1 MAARG
6 DTEITAAGGHA
17 LVDEI
22 AAPAAPWLMD
32 AEVGA
37 GADGYLSQSAL
48 LWDADRRAVAISRQC
63 VVVFA

>member
-1 MAARG
+1 
-6 DTEITAAGGHA
+6 
-17 LVDEI
+17 
-22 AAPAAPWLMD
+22 MD

-37 GADGYLSQSAL
+37 GADGYLSQSAV